1 MAMQAPTTTDSPS
14 LMNTS
19 LRMPPHM
26 VVTPMVALLVSTS
39 KISWSAS
46 TVSPWAASRRS
57 TVASAME
64 SPSWG
69 IRMGTLGMMETGL
82 NQMDK
87 RWRMEAAMDSSVGR
101 CAFQRLGCWG
111 MGVSRALSL

>member
-1 MAMQAPTTTDSPS
+1 MQAPTTTESPS
-14 LMNTS
+14 LMNMS

-26 VVTPMVALLVSTS
+26 VVTPIVALLVSTS

-46 TVSPWAASRRS
+46 TESPGAASRRS

-69 IRMGTLGMMETGL
+69 MRMGTLGM
-82 NQMDK
+82 
-87 RWRMEAAMDSSVGR
+87 VGNWVESD
-101 CAFQRLGCWG
+101 G
-111 MGVSRALSL
+111 